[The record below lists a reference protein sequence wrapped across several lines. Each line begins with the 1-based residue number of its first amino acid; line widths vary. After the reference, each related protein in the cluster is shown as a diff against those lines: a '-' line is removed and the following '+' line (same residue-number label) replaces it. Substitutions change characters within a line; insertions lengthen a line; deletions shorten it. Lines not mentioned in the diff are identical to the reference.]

1 VNPPLLPEEK
11 SQLLAIA
18 RQAVEATAA
27 GLAAA
32 PLDPSHWTPRLL
44 EPGSSFVTLMKLGAL
59 RGCLG
64 SLQASYPLAEDIQ
77 RHAVAVCR
85 QDYRFPPVEAHE
97 VADLQ
102 IELSVLSEPLPLVYA
117 SPEDLIGR
125 LQPLRDGVVLRRG
138 LRQATFLPRVWER
151 LPDPVQ
157 FLDLLCQKADLPQG
171 AWRTPQ
177 VEILTYRAEDFSE

>member
-1 VNPPLLPEEK
+1 
-11 SQLLAIA
+11 
-18 RQAVEATAA
+18 
-27 GLAAA
+27 
-32 PLDPSHWTPRLL
+32 
-44 EPGSSFVTLMKLGAL
+44 
-59 RGCLG
+59 
-64 SLQASYPLAEDIQ
+64 
-77 RHAVAVCR
+77 VCR